1 MRLKLTILGANGP
14 YPGADGAC
22 SGYLV
27 EGGGA
32 ALMLDAGSGAL
43 ARLMGRLPLTELDAA
58 VLSHLHY
65 DHMSDMLPM
74 LYALGFSGRSQPL
87 RTIAPHTPE
96 AARALLNHPALAV
109 EEPTETAVK
118 GLKLT
123 FAPARHP
130 IEAYMISVE
139 GDGRRLAFTGDA
151 GNGGQVGDFEQWVGG
166 CLQPDQAGGGAQFP
180 LDRREVAH
188 VGVRKFQSV
197 GFEHLFEQPVGAAVG
212 VVGQQDVIAGLAQRT
227 GHHVLGREPRG
238 ERQPGGCGV

>member
-1 MRLKLTILGANGP
+1 MKLTILGANGP

-139 GDGRRLAFTGDA
+139 GDGRRLAFTGDTNTCDGLYAFAA
-151 GNGGQVGDFEQWVGG
+151 GAD
-166 CLQPDQAGGGAQFP
+166 LLLAD
-180 LDRREVAH
+180 
-188 VGVRKFQSV
+188 
-197 GFEHLFEQPVGAAVG
+197 
-212 VVGQQDVIAGLAQRT
+212 AGLLHRDWTEQSPHLSAALCGELAAKAGARRLVLTHLSPRYDPADVLAEARAAFPAAQLARA
-227 GHHVLGREPRG
+227 G
-238 ERQPGGCGV
+238 ETIEV